1 MYVFYWQKKIKV
13 RKKFKKKIIA
23 HAEQMMIKKIFSYII
38 NYIIQEWNENYIIII
53 IELYQAEKSKQEKW
67 EIYIIKIN
75 TQNCTFIRLY

>member
-1 MYVFYWQKKIKV
+1 MKWIYCTCWADDDDKKW
-13 RKKFKKKIIA
+13 
-23 HAEQMMIKKIFSYII
+23 IFSYII